1 MSKALILGEDTRSFL
16 TVVRSLGRQG
26 VKVHVG
32 WCTTGAPELRSR
44 YITKIHRLPL
54 YHPRDN
60 SWKQA
65 LLDLMKEEKFDLT
78 LATNDRTILPL
89 QKHRDELNQHGRFYL
104 LDVRAFEIG
113 FNKEKANE
121 LARSLEIPL
130 PKECK
135 ISSLDKG
142 LALADEFGLPL
153 VLKPTS
159 SFTLRRLEEKRFV
172 RKAYSHQEL
181 QIYLNEML
189 KDGEVTV
196 QENVLGKGIGI
207 ELLADQG
214 EILVAFQHERVHE
227 PLLGGGS
234 SYRKSVPLH
243 QGMLDAS
250 KTLVKAMN
258 YTGVAMIEYKHN
270 LATGRWVFIEINARF
285 WGSLPLPVA
294 AGVDFPWYLF
304 QLLVEGKRTFPQNYR
319 INIYCRNLLNDLRWQ
334 WQNFKADKSDPTLAT
349 LPLWKV
355 ALEIRHLLMLRERS
369 DTFVLDDPLPGIME
383 LIELRKLA
391 AEGIRLLHLHLFR
404 IPGIRRFYV
413 SKIIER
419 VKKAKILLFVCKG
432 NICRS
437 PFAHYYAEKL
447 FASSKTII
455 SAGTYQYDNRPSVP
469 EAIEAAKRLGI
480 DLSTHRSKRLDASL
494 VSNADLIFTFD
505 ENNRLE
511 VLHEFPTARSKI
523 VRLGLLLD
531 NESPV
536 IADPFGGSVE
546 MYLKTYRMIQQAME
560 RLIS

>member
-1 MSKALILGEDTRSFL
+1 LSKALILGEDTRSFL

-44 YITKIHRLPL
+44 YITKIHCLPL